1 MGRTSPVAQER
12 RSVEGFDRGH
22 GVGGGL
28 LIDIVD
34 DDRCALSGEL
44 LSVGEAQASARP
56 GDNGDFAL
64 QRHGAPLLL
73 EALSAVAECA

>member
-1 MGRTSPVAQER
+1 MSGGAHR
-12 RSVEGFDRGH
+12 
-22 GVGGGL
+22 GGL
-28 LIDIVD
+28 QRHDEDEAAVG
-34 DDRCALSGEL
+34 RVAPRAPGGEL
-44 LSVGEAQASARP
+44 LSVGETQASAGS